1 MILHPRGP
9 TPVDGMIP
17 NCWFATGWLIF
28 LIFFQALP
36 GQAQAVSSPEGA
48 RLEAQLRYF
57 EALRLK
63 AESQAT
69 RSPRLLE
76 ESVKAFEAAIRLDP
90 QAVEPRLD
98 LAELQFF
105 FFSRLDLAERLGEEV
120 LQLDPKSADGYLL
133 LGRLLLARLRETE
146 AEADRPALV
155 DQAVQRFERVAELD
169 PKRAEA
175 WAFLAEL
182 YQMRRETDKQI
193 AALEKW
199 AAAPLPN
206 DESFYRWMTDQE
218 LSPAQAHFRLAP
230 LYLQAG
236 RKAEAL
242 ASARQAYESNPA
254 SEEYA
259 STLVRVLAGATSLET
274 ELALY
279 RQFTRGAT
287 GAILQLGF
295 GGALLRA
302 GRYEEAVLLLREVV
316 RANPENPRSLVF
328 LSIAQRRTGDRPAA
342 VSSLEAALRLE
353 GEDERRDLQLQLA
366 ETFEEMGRDEDAL
379 DRYRALFEALLSK
392 GALTPAGQ
400 PLFEEVVSRLIRL
413 HRRQGQSNQI
423 EAILR
428 QTRQALDEQNPLLDL
443 LAVEHLREQGKDEEA
458 LARVRS
464 ASRRNPGN
472 RSLIVLESQILAS
485 LERYDESV
493 EILAPLVQG
502 LPETAEEDA
511 PIYALKGSISLQ
523 RGDLETAEQLARRA
537 VELDGDQVGAQL
549 LLASVRERK
558 KEFGAAEQVLRSLIE
573 RDPGNATALNNLGY
587 FLLERETRFEEAFSL
602 VESALRVEPI
612 NPSFLDSLGWAHFKL
627 GRFEEARQV
636 LLRALIYDRRNA
648 TIHEHLGDVLH
659 ALGRGR
665 EAGRAW
671 RTALQLTRNAAE
683 KGRLQR
689 KIASPP
695 AR

>member
-1 MILHPRGP
+1 
-9 TPVDGMIP
+9 
-17 NCWFATGWLIF
+17 
-28 LIFFQALP
+28 
-36 GQAQAVSSPEGA
+36 
-48 RLEAQLRYF
+48 
-57 EALRLK
+57 
-63 AESQAT
+63 
-69 RSPRLLE
+69 
-76 ESVKAFEAAIRLDP
+76 
-90 QAVEPRLD
+90 
-98 LAELQFF
+98 
-105 FFSRLDLAERLGEEV
+105 
-120 LQLDPKSADGYLL
+120 
-133 LGRLLLARLRETE
+133 
-146 AEADRPALV
+146 
-155 DQAVQRFERVAELD
+155 
-169 PKRAEA
+169 
-175 WAFLAEL
+175 
-182 YQMRRETDKQI
+182 
-193 AALEKW
+193 
-199 AAAPLPN
+199 
-206 DESFYRWMTDQE
+206 
-218 LSPAQAHFRLAP
+218 
-230 LYLQAG
+230 
-236 RKAEAL
+236 
-242 ASARQAYESNPA
+242 
-254 SEEYA
+254 
-259 STLVRVLAGATSLET
+259 
-274 ELALY
+274 
-279 RQFTRGAT
+279 
-287 GAILQLGF
+287 
-295 GGALLRA
+295 
-302 GRYEEAVLLLREVV
+302 
-316 RANPENPRSLVF
+316 
-328 LSIAQRRTGDRPAA
+328 
-342 VSSLEAALRLE
+342 
-353 GEDERRDLQLQLA
+353 
-366 ETFEEMGRDEDAL
+366 
-379 DRYRALFEALLSK
+379 
-392 GALTPAGQ
+392 
-400 PLFEEVVSRLIRL
+400 
-413 HRRQGQSNQI
+413 
-423 EAILR
+423 
-428 QTRQALDEQNPLLDL
+428 
-443 LAVEHLREQGKDEEA
+443 
-458 LARVRS
+458 VRS

-683 KGRLQR
+683 KGRLHR